1 MIVNEV
7 AKNVEKLFLLI
18 QLRILSGTGG
28 KSEDR

>member
-18 QLRILSGTGG
+18 QPRILSGIGG
-28 KSEDR
+28 KP